1 MVCELMR
8 LLTLASFQLASEKS
22 MNANTTQAPGLF
34 PNNSDLVKKVEQRV
48 LYPIVLTLMF
58 AGTLM
63 PVVSVV
69 QAVV

>member
-1 MVCELMR
+1 
-8 LLTLASFQLASEKS
+8 